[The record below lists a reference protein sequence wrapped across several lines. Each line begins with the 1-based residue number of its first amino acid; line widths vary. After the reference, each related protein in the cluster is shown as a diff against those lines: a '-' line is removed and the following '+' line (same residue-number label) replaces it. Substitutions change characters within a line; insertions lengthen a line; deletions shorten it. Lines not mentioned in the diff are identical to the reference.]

1 MYYFLNTFFF
11 FFFFPGESSV
21 DLGESTESRKRRVR
35 HLRSWNA
42 ISGDK
47 DDGELPED
55 LRIKHE
61 WQDGRRPSMVSV
73 KNPANVLQHKE
84 RSNLV
89 TQQRIVDLYAKHVH
103 ELKEVFDIH
112 QHEPINLNQFL
123 RGTQLAGVQIAR
135 SDAERLFHTMSSNG
149 GGQGQQGQQGRLDS
163 ASFVKSLEAR
173 DAVNGGEGDL
183 DPKGYKS
190 YEQTADQRNHE
201 YSTFGTPPPIRNA
214 QSEAGSANMLAH
226 KHYVSDPPSEKT
238 TQWNNGDSI
247 VRQERLASEKLLR
260 TITDA
265 ADPHTGTRPSLT
277 LQRAFAKVE
286 RVQDGFVDMTGFQEG
301 MSNLGVQLSKQDC
314 RELFRRFDAS
324 EQDTISIHSFTALV
338 CDRQRTE
345 LLGSTQ
351 GLRLQSEQH
360 DDHRILLDAW
370 GVPSHQKMASEY
382 AMSSSSSS
390 SPSSS
395 AGGFSR
401 HSGIQAGRI
410 NNHTVEKDVRKRLRI
425 ISPQDPESARQY
437 LLYVFRK
444 HDSSGRG
451 TSGTISHKAF
461 RDALSNFDSTFS
473 GSRAAAVVDICD
485 NRKTGRINYHKFVD
499 AVLNVDRAKHEQI
512 PPTTGN
518 EQMVRQN
525 TANVQKKKE
534 RLDWSKHRW
543 NNFQSNWVQK
553 HGRSAVREIR
563 TDAATPPS
571 GPSWSSAPMH
581 KQPFRVLHSSIRP
594 PPSSPI
600 VASKR

>member
-1 MYYFLNTFFF
+1 
-11 FFFFPGESSV
+11 
-21 DLGESTESRKRRVR
+21 
-35 HLRSWNA
+35 
-42 ISGDK
+42 
-47 DDGELPED
+47 
-55 LRIKHE
+55 
-61 WQDGRRPSMVSV
+61 
-73 KNPANVLQHKE
+73 
-84 RSNLV
+84 
-89 TQQRIVDLYAKHVH
+89 
-103 ELKEVFDIH
+103 
-112 QHEPINLNQFL
+112 
-123 RGTQLAGVQIAR
+123 
-135 SDAERLFHTMSSNG
+135 
-149 GGQGQQGQQGRLDS
+149 
-163 ASFVKSLEAR
+163 
-173 DAVNGGEGDL
+173 
-183 DPKGYKS
+183 
-190 YEQTADQRNHE
+190 
-201 YSTFGTPPPIRNA
+201 
-214 QSEAGSANMLAH
+214 
-226 KHYVSDPPSEKT
+226 
-238 TQWNNGDSI
+238 
-247 VRQERLASEKLLR
+247 
-260 TITDA
+260 DA

-451 TSGTISHKAF
+451 TSGTISHKA
-461 RDALSNFDSTFS
+461 
-473 GSRAAAVVDICD
+473 
-485 NRKTGRINYHKFVD
+485 
-499 AVLNVDRAKHEQI
+499 
-512 PPTTGN
+512 
-518 EQMVRQN
+518 
-525 TANVQKKKE
+525 
-534 RLDWSKHRW
+534 
-543 NNFQSNWVQK
+543 
-553 HGRSAVREIR
+553 
-563 TDAATPPS
+563 
-571 GPSWSSAPMH
+571 
-581 KQPFRVLHSSIRP
+581 
-594 PPSSPI
+594 
-600 VASKR
+600 